1 MVLIGGVMPY
11 LFLGLPFWAKGP
23 LVAELGMLPFMI
35 IAFHRRKRSI
45 IPILVL
51 AGIIGMALSFAL
63 SFL

>member
-1 MVLIGGVMPY
+1 MPY
-11 LFLGLPFWAKGP
+11 LFLGLPFWAKGL
-23 LVAELGMLPFMI
+23 LVSELGMLPFMI

-45 IPILVL
+45 IPTLVL